1 MKMDSARCV
10 TSIGT
15 TFEVGMFFGLLFFF
29 ENRLKK
35 LLVERMFWPIHR
47 FMAKESVNKSS

>member
-1 MKMDSARCV
+1 MKMDSAGGV

-15 TFEVGMFFGLLFFF
+15 TFEVGMFFGLQNIFF

-35 LLVERMFWPIHR
+35 ASLKGFFDR
-47 FMAKESVNKSS
+47 FTDSRPMNR